1 MNKFLLK
8 RISTIKYL
16 AIILMSLVSILFISI
31 IIFEKNDYEDRL
43 SFLEKDILTNFEGE
57 YDIVLYFYRQ
67 LSNSYYNNII
77 KNNRILKIIKDANN
91 LDVQAKNKLRSE
103 LIDLVEDEY
112 LLARESDFRQ
122 YHFVLRDNT
131 SFLRMH
137 KKEKFGDDLS
147 GVRYTVEYVNNTGD
161 FIEGF
166 EEGRIFNGYRFEYPL
181 YYKGEFIGAVEVSMS
196 YESISNMMDK
206 LFNTKCIFL
215 MKKDIV
221 DEKVWKEEFLENYSK
236 IDFIKNYYIDNKTS
250 NELSKKSI
258 MSIKDKTQITKL
270 MQENKNFI
278 IHSEIDKKDY
288 CNGFILIRNV
298 KNDPAAY
305 LIFSNRCD
313 SIYDLQQ
320 VYFSKIL
327 LFVFLWLL
335 LLAIVIIIVQNRI
348 NIEKIN
354 SLDKLTGAYNR
365 NLLCNNI
372 QEEIN
377 SFNKK
382 GNSFYLVLVDVD
394 DFKLINDLYGHLV
407 GDKVLINVVEI
418 FKKELKNKGYV
429 FRYGGD
435 EFLIIL
441 NLINKE
447 DAISVANKLKE
458 VVKKANIIEGE
469 SISLSMGLVNYN
481 DKLETIEELI
491 NRADACLYKS
501 KQLGKNR
508 VYSED

>member
-1 MNKFLLK
+1 
-8 RISTIKYL
+8 
-16 AIILMSLVSILFISI
+16 
-31 IIFEKNDYEDRL
+31 
-43 SFLEKDILTNFEGE
+43 
-57 YDIVLYFYRQ
+57 
-67 LSNSYYNNII
+67 
-77 KNNRILKIIKDANN
+77 
-91 LDVQAKNKLRSE
+91 
-103 LIDLVEDEY
+103 
-112 LLARESDFRQ
+112 
-122 YHFVLRDNT
+122 
-131 SFLRMH
+131 
-137 KKEKFGDDLS
+137 
-147 GVRYTVEYVNNTGD
+147 
-161 FIEGF
+161 
-166 EEGRIFNGYRFEYPL
+166 
-181 YYKGEFIGAVEVSMS
+181 
-196 YESISNMMDK
+196 
-206 LFNTKCIFL
+206 
-215 MKKDIV
+215 
-221 DEKVWKEEFLENYSK
+221 
-236 IDFIKNYYIDNKTS
+236 
-250 NELSKKSI
+250 
-258 MSIKDKTQITKL
+258 
-270 MQENKNFI
+270 
-278 IHSEIDKKDY
+278 
-288 CNGFILIRNV
+288 
-298 KNDPAAY
+298 
-305 LIFSNRCD
+305 
-313 SIYDLQQ
+313 
-320 VYFSKIL
+320 
-327 LFVFLWLL
+327 L

-377 SFNKK
+377 SYNKK